1 MGTLIPRSYLEPMRR
16 SGRRLERS
24 VRADDEHARKEAR
37 SSLPALP
44 PLLPLCFPYQIFIKD
59 VKSSN
64 GTFVNGER
72 LSSEGL
78 ESEPYELK
86 SDDHVVSSSSL
97 PSLLSSALTSSS
109 ASQEFGIDIVGDD
122 NKTVVHHKVSSKA
135 FCIFNQGDVEQS
147 LR

>member
-1 MGTLIPRSYLEPMRR
+1 
-16 SGRRLERS
+16 ERNGYFDTKVLS
-24 VRADDEHARKEAR
+24 RTHAEVWQEAGK
-37 SSLPALP
+37 
-44 PLLPLCFPYQIFIKD
+44 IFIKD

-86 SDDHVVSSSSL
+86 SDDHV
-97 PSLLSSALTSSS
+97 
-109 ASQEFGIDIVGDD
+109 EFGIDIVGDD